1 MLFKANLV
9 SDEYKG
15 QFIEVEIGDDTNFV
29 WLMIA
34 DGRETPTVL
43 VGLDVRTVSDA
54 VALALSM
61 NIPTKING

>member
-1 MLFKANLV
+1 MLFKVNRV

-34 DGRETPTVL
+34 DGRETPTML

-61 NIPTKING
+61 DIPIKING

>member
-1 MLFKANLV
+1 MLFKANRV

-34 DGRETPTVL
+34 DGRETPTML

-61 NIPTKING
+61 NIPIKING

>member
-1 MLFKANLV
+1 MLFKANRV

-34 DGRETPTVL
+34 DGQEMPTML

-54 VALALSM
+54 VELALSM
-61 NIPTKING
+61 NIPVKING

>member
-1 MLFKANLV
+1 MLFKANRV

-34 DGRETPTVL
+34 DGRETPTML

-54 VALALSM
+54 AALALSM
-61 NIPTKING
+61 NIPIKING

>member
-1 MLFKANLV
+1 MLFRVNRV

-34 DGRETPTVL
+34 DGRETPTML

-54 VALALSM
+54 VELSMSM
-61 NIPTKING
+61 NIPIKING

>member
-1 MLFKANLV
+1 MLFKANRV

-34 DGRETPTVL
+34 DGQKMPTML
-43 VGLDVRTVSDA
+43 VGLDVHTVSDA
-54 VALALSM
+54 VELAMSM
-61 NIPTKING
+61 NIPIKING

>member
-1 MLFKANLV
+1 MLFKANRV

-34 DGRETPTVL
+34 DGQEMPTML
-43 VGLDVRTVSDA
+43 VGLDVRTVRDA
-54 VALALSM
+54 VELALSM
-61 NIPTKING
+61 NIPIKING

>member
-34 DGRETPTVL
+34 DGRETPTML

-61 NIPTKING
+61 NIPIKING

>member
-1 MLFKANLV
+1 MLFKVNRV

-15 QFIEVEIGDDTNFV
+15 QFIEVEVSDDQIFV

-34 DGRETPTVL
+34 DGQEMPTML

-54 VALALSM
+54 VELALSM
-61 NIPTKING
+61 NIPIKING

>member
-1 MLFKANLV
+1 MLFKANRV

-34 DGRETPTVL
+34 DGREMPTML
-43 VGLDVRTVSDA
+43 VGLDVHTVSDA
-54 VALALSM
+54 VELALSM
-61 NIPTKING
+61 NIPIKING